1 MGEKELTTEE
11 SEVMILYKLA
21 RRGAWGEAYMP
32 KDTLVNHMAKKI
44 KRNGKRVQKV
54 VEVLV
59 QNHLVLLHKGG
70 KTISLNPS
78 CKNEIMKIL
87 KVILS

>member
-1 MGEKELTTEE
+1 MTDKELTTEE
-11 SEVMILYKLA
+11 IEVMILHKLA

-32 KDTLVNHMAKKI
+32 KDTLVNHMAKKV

-54 VEVLV
+54 MEALV
-59 QNHLVLLHKGG
+59 QDHLVLLHKGG

-78 CKNEIMKIL
+78 HKSEIL
-87 KVILS
+87 KVTGEF

>member
-1 MGEKELTTEE
+1 MSEKELTTEE
-11 SEVMILYKLA
+11 IEVMILYKLA

-59 QNHLVLLHKGG
+59 QDHPVFLHKGG

-78 CKNEIMKIL
+78 RKSEIL
-87 KVILS
+87 KIIKEF

>member
-1 MGEKELTTEE
+1 MSEKEVTTEE
-11 SEVMILYKLA
+11 IEAMILYKLA

-44 KRNGKRVQKV
+44 KRNGKRVQRV

-59 QNHLVLLHKGG
+59 QGGLLILHKGG

-78 CKNEIMKIL
+78 RKSEIL
-87 KVILS
+87 KVIKEF